1 MGSGSLGRWAGSRVP
16 PPPPPPP
23 LVGVHTARALLHQGP
38 EGRPGRVGG
47 DLEQRVAARVATS
60 SRAVLTVLDE
70 PRSAPSPWCGA
81 KCTHA
86 ETAVPTDEAMRS
98 ARHAPPASTS
108 VGSASGS
115 RGRPPSPPPERSA
128 ASHEGATTRRSVPD
142 ATSCDGRTCEGGAMR
157 TRRPSP
163 SRWSRSV
170 LSPRAHE
177 RSSAAMPGYRV
188 AARAWIALVANGG
201 NVRTCTAVHDLKKK
215 QTSPDQVGPIT
226 RRRA

>member
-16 PPPPPPP
+16 PPPPLPPP

-47 DLEQRVAARVATS
+47 ALEQRVAARVATS

-163 SRWSRSV
+163 SRWWRSV
-170 LSPRAHE
+170 LSSRAHE
-177 RSSAAMPGYRV
+177 RSSAAMGG
-188 AARAWIALVANGG
+188 RACLERSRGKRW
-201 NVRTCTAVHDLKKK
+201 K
-215 QTSPDQVGPIT
+215 
-226 RRRA
+226 

>member
-16 PPPPPPP
+16 PPPRPPPP
-23 LVGVHTARALLHQGP
+23 LVGIHTARALLHQGP
-38 EGRPGRVGG
+38 EGRPERANGA
-47 DLEQRVAARVATS
+47 LERRVAARMATR

-115 RGRPPSPPPERSA
+115 RGRPPSPPERSA

-163 SRWSRSV
+163 SRWWRSV
-170 LSPRAHE
+170 VSPRAHE
-177 RSSAAMPGYRV
+177 RSSAMLS
-188 AARAWIALVANGG
+188 AR
-201 NVRTCTAVHDLKKK
+201 H
-215 QTSPDQVGPIT
+215 
-226 RRRA
+226 